1 MPLENAPV
9 GSAGFSKNVA
19 TEIRAGKPPAQAAA
33 IAYSKARGDE
43 SPALDKLLSAADEL
57 YAKADA
63 TGWGSGEKRGD
74 AAGQDK
80 PRDGMRY
87 PDIKGPDGKWYVHG
101 TKFHKI
107 DGKIHAIHPNN
118 RVHDAAQMNASRKDS
133 AAVRNDSD
141 CEADANE
148 RPVAHLRHK
157 GVMIDTSFKK
167 GSNGTE
173 VDYYV
178 VEGSS
183 GRFYTLSA
191 AKEVAER
198 IAERK
203 SRKDSSPAW
212 EIRRDGDE
220 WEALGTSGGKPKAY
234 RLPVKE
240 FATEADAMAWVEHN
254 EESKRADAGDSIKEA
269 VEQKLGRAMKPSEVA
284 RFRRLREKGYTDVR
298 DILTGIRD
306 LIDAR
311 GDAETLSVKE
321 AKRLGKEYAERG
333 NSRQRLQEVLRAEGA
348 DGAAMRAALES
359 FDKV

>member
-1 MPLENAPV
+1 MPLENAKP
-9 GSAGFSKNVA
+9 GTPGFGRNIG
-19 TEIRAGKPPAQAAA
+19 TEIRAGKDPKQAEA

-43 SPALDKLLSAADEL
+43 SPAFDKLFAAADAL

-63 TGWGSGEKRGD
+63 
-74 AAGQDK
+74 
-80 PRDGMRY
+80 
-87 PDIKGPDGKWYVHG
+87 V
-101 TKFHKI
+101 
-107 DGKIHAIHPNN
+107 
-118 RVHDAAQMNASRKDS
+118 RKD
-133 AAVRNDSD
+133 AD

-183 GRFYTLSA
+183 GRFYTLAA
-191 AKEVAER
+191 AKEVAEG

-203 SRKDSSPAW
+203 SRKDSSSAW
-212 EIRRDGDE
+212 KIRRDGDE

-240 FATEADAMAWVEHN
+240 FATEADAMAWVEQN
-254 EESKRADAGDSIKEA
+254 EESLRADAE
-269 VEQKLGRAMKPSEVA
+269 M
-284 RFRRLREKGYTDVR
+284 
-298 DILTGIRD
+298 
-306 LIDAR
+306 
-311 GDAETLSVKE
+311 LSVKE
-321 AKRLGKEYAERG
+321 AKKLGKEYAERG

-348 DGAAMRAALES
+348 DGAAMRAGLES